1 MHWWQLPQNDSVL
14 KHWTHEKKY
23 CYIYSRPYCDLLNW
37 HLWLEWRNLCKTKSG
52 QGERDDVFG
61 YVAFSHPWGRKGQC
75 KGKCRKPWAEG
86 GWVWACTISDSSI
99 YFLVCMCVCVM
110 TEEEAAPSEQRPG
123 IPTAA
128 RRRGVGCRGNEQEEE
143 NEGQFSGIFFLSASL
158 ANLWWLGFA
167 S

>member
-99 YFLVCMCVCVM
+99 YFLVCVCVCDDRGGSCPQW
-110 TEEEAAPSEQRPG
+110 TKTWHSDCSKKKRSWLQG
-123 IPTAA
+123 KWA
-128 RRRGVGCRGNEQEEE
+128 RRRKWRSVFWDFFPFCFVG
-143 NEGQFSGIFFLSASL
+143 
-158 ANLWWLGFA
+158 
-167 S
+167 